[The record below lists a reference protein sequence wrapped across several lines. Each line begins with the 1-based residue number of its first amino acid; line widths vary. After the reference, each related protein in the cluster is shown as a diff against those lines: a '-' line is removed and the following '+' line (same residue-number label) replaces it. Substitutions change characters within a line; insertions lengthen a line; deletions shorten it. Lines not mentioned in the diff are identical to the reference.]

1 MTAPIMARVTAAEKC
16 VDGAPALGAAA
27 IDALLPQVPQWQVD
41 AATLVR
47 RYTFANWQAAL
58 AFANAAGAMVEQQN
72 HHPVLTMSYT
82 YCELRFTTHSAGNTV
97 TRNDFICAARAD
109 ALYQGQP

>member
-1 MTAPIMARVTAAEKC
+1 MMAAEHC
-16 VDGAPALGAAA
+16 VDGAAALDAAA
-27 IDALLPQVPQWQVD
+27 IAVLLAELPQWRVIDNALL
-41 AATLVR
+41 R
-47 RYTFANWQAAL
+47 RYPCANWQAGL
-58 AFANAAGAMVEQQN
+58 AFVNAVSAMVEQQN

-109 ALYQGQP
+109 ALFEGQP